1 MFVKK
6 KKNVVGNDRF
16 YSDWFKMLF
25 FFDNVRFSE
34 KNQLLTISLG
44 MIKMYKEI
52 ESGLLD
58 CHCQRKKE
66 RERKC
71 SSALSRPH
79 RRKCAKDHV
88 SHEANIN
95 VNLKKKSTR
104 GTPPPSNVSYVRK
117 KKSAGIQF
125 I

>member
-1 MFVKK
+1 
-6 KKNVVGNDRF
+6 
-16 YSDWFKMLF
+16 
-25 FFDNVRFSE
+25 
-34 KNQLLTISLG
+34 
-44 MIKMYKEI
+44 MYKEI